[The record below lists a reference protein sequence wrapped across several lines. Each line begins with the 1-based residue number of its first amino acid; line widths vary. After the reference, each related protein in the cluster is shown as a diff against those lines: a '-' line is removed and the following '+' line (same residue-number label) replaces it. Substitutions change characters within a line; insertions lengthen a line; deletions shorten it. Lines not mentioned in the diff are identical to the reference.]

1 MASPYVFRSMTAH
14 DMPLVQRWLAEPHVA
29 EWWHDPETLEFVGGD
44 LDHPDLAQFI
54 VGLAGRS
61 FAYLQC
67 YQIGDW
73 HKSFGPQPAGTR
85 GLDQFIGEADMLGCG
100 HGSAFVRAFIDQLF
114 ARGVPRI
121 VIDPS
126 PDNPR
131 AIRAYEKAGF
141 VPQHE
146 IVTPDGPALLMIRN
160 A

>member
-1 MASPYVFRSMTAH
+1 MAAYQFRPMTAA
-14 DMPLVQRWLAEPHVA
+14 DMPLMRDWLARPHVR
-29 EWWHDPETLEFVGGD
+29 EWWHDGDDFEFVSGEMNHHD
-44 LDHPDLAQFI
+44 MAQFI
-54 VGLAGRS
+54 VSLDATP

-73 HKSFGPQPAGTR
+73 HDGFGAQPAGTR

-100 HGSAFVRAFIDQLF
+100 HGSAFINSFIEMLF

-121 VIDPS
+121 VIDPR

-141 VPQHE
+141 QPQHE
-146 IVTPDGPALLMIRN
+146 IVTPDGAALLMIRN